1 MPGTNALKLA
11 FSGASEPDFAPV
23 GIEATAYHVPESAL
37 SVEDWC
43 RSHGHPPE
51 KAASIRKHG
60 GAMVRIADE
69 PLEQL
74 VYRAVERLAD
84 TGHLDPTDIG
94 LVLYAHTTQLSVP
107 KPPRNMSALVMRR
120 FGLNR
125 AFGCSISE
133 QNCVSVFMAIRIGR
147 AMLLR
152 RPELGSVL
160 IVAGDVIPNENYRE
174 SDEVGLNSD
183 GASAL
188 ILRIHPSRNHILD
201 MANHTEC
208 AFADRIFSDG
218 DAQRK
223 LKGTQALYLSAE
235 RMIKELLAAH
245 KLTLDEIPVIL
256 PHNLNLS
263 MWRSLIRFLRGKPE
277 QLYAANFDGKGHAL
291 CNDLIINLTD
301 IDADPSVRLAPNDPV
316 LCFTRGY
323 GWTYG
328 AMLLRR

>member
-1 MPGTNALKLA
+1 MQDTHASKLA
-11 FSGASEPDFAPV
+11 VSGAAEPDLAPV
-23 GIEATAYHVPESAL
+23 GIEATAYHVPEPAL
-37 SVEDWC
+37 TVEDWC
-43 RSHGHPPE
+43 RRYGHPPE

-60 GAMVRIADE
+60 GAMVHIADE

-74 VYRAVERLAD
+74 VYRAVERLSDA
-84 TGHLDPTDIG
+84 GYLKPTEIG
-94 LVLYAHTTQLSVP
+94 LVLYAHTTQISVP
-107 KPPRNMSALVMRR
+107 KPPRNMSGLVMRR

-133 QNCVSVFMAIRIGR
+133 QNCVSVYMAIRIGR

-152 RPELGSVL
+152 RPELGSAL

-174 SDEVGLNSD
+174 SDGVGLNSD

-188 ILRIHPSRNHILD
+188 ILRPYPSRNRILD
-201 MANHTEC
+201 MATHTEC
-208 AFADRIFSDG
+208 AFADRIFSDD

-235 RMIKELLAAH
+235 RMIQDLLAAH
-245 KLTLDEIPVIL
+245 ELTLDEIPVIL

-263 MWRSLIRFLRGKPE
+263 MWRSLIRFLRGKTE
-277 QLYAANFDGKGHAL
+277 QLYTANFDSKGHAL

-328 AMLLRR
+328 TMLLRR

>member
-1 MPGTNALKLA
+1 MLDTPALKLA
-11 FSGASEPDFAPV
+11 ISGAPAPNLAPV
-23 GIEATAYHVPESAL
+23 GIEATAYYVPEPAL
-37 SVEDWC
+37 AVEDWC
-43 RSHGHPPE
+43 RRCGHPPE

-84 TGHLDPTDIG
+84 ARQLNPAEIG
-94 LVLYAHTTQLSVP
+94 LVLYAHTTQVSVP
-107 KPPRNMSALVMRR
+107 KPPRSMSALVMRR

-133 QNCVSVFMAIRIGR
+133 QNCVSVYMAIRVGR

-152 RPELGSVL
+152 RPELGSAL
-160 IVAGDVIPNENYRE
+160 IVAADVIPNENYRE
-174 SDEVGLNSD
+174 SDGVGLNSD

-188 ILRIHPSRNHILD
+188 ILRRDPSRNRILG
-201 MANHTEC
+201 MANHSES
-208 AFADRIFSDG
+208 AFADRIFSDN

-235 RMIKELLAAH
+235 RMIQDLLAAH
-245 KLTLDEIPVIL
+245 ALSLDAIPVIL
-256 PHNLNLS
+256 PHNLDLA
-263 MWRSLIRFLRGKPE
+263 MWRSLIRFLGGKAE
-277 QLYAANFDGKGHAL
+277 QLYTANFGSKGHAL

-301 IDADPSVRLAPNDPV
+301 IDADPAVRLASNDPV